1 MGIEERKQREKQ
13 KRREDIIKSARKVF
27 AKYGLRK
34 ASIKE
39 IARKAEL
46 SPQTIYTYFSTK
58 QELYVGVLLT
68 GFGILRDNL
77 KKIADSEGDPVF
89 LLNKV
94 KEAYYNFFRTHQ
106 DYFNIMMF
114 LGFDT
119 IHNEVSRELCKR
131 ISDTMIQC
139 LESVA
144 SIIERGK
151 KEKVFTDVNSWR
163 LSCILWSIFAGVAH
177 FNETKRS
184 INFGKDNTEKLLTFG
199 YDFVIENIKYKKK
212 R

>member
-13 KRREDIIKSARKVF
+13 RRREEIIKSARKVF
-27 AKYGLRK
+27 AKHGLRK

-39 IARKAEL
+39 IARTAEL

-77 KKIADSEGDPVF
+77 KEIADSGGDPV
-89 LLNKV
+89 
-94 KEAYYNFFRTHQ
+94 
-106 DYFNIMMF
+106 YFMMF

-119 IHNEVSRELCKR
+119 IHNEVSRELCER
-131 ISDTMIQC
+131 ISDTMIEC

-144 SIIERGK
+144 KIIERGK
-151 KEKVFTDVNSWR
+151 KEKVFMEVNSWR
-163 LSCILWSIFAGVAH
+163 LACILWSIFAGVAH

-184 INFGKDNTEKLLTFG
+184 INFGRDNTERLLTFG
-199 YDFVIENIKYKKK
+199 YDFVIENIRFKK
-212 R
+212 RR